1 MLLSHS
7 IKEFPLYFISFKF
20 VLGNLIIYMLI
31 TFLFYRVTDLR
42 FNAINIVEEIVLHY
56 CQNYSVELD
65 YLLFVNIVGVK
76 YAPFIQ
82 KC

>member
-7 IKEFPLYFISFKF
+7 IKKFPLYFISIKF

-42 FNAINIVEEIVLHY
+42 FNAINIVEEIVLYY

-65 YLLFVNIVGVK
+65 YLLFVNIVGMK
-76 YAPFIQ
+76 YARFIQ
-82 KC
+82 KS

>member
-1 MLLSHS
+1 
-7 IKEFPLYFISFKF
+7 
-20 VLGNLIIYMLI
+20 MLI

-42 FNAINIVEEIVLHY
+42 FNAINIVEEIVLYY

-76 YAPFIQ
+76 YARFIQ

>member
-31 TFLFYRVTDLR
+31 TFLLYRVTDLR
-42 FNAINIVEEIVLHY
+42 FNAINIVEEIVLFY

-76 YAPFIQ
+76 YARFIQ

>member
-7 IKEFPLYFISFKF
+7 IKKFPLYFISFKF
-20 VLGNLIIYMLI
+20 VLGDLIIYMLI
-31 TFLFYRVTDLR
+31 TFLFHRVTDLR
-42 FNAINIVEEIVLHY
+42 FNANIVEEIVLYY

>member
-1 MLLSHS
+1 
-7 IKEFPLYFISFKF
+7 
-20 VLGNLIIYMLI
+20 MLI

>member
-7 IKEFPLYFISFKF
+7 IKKSPLYFIPFKC
-20 VLGNLIIYMLI
+20 VPGNLIIYMLI

-42 FNAINIVEEIVLHY
+42 FNAINIVEEIVLYY

-76 YAPFIQ
+76 YARFIQ